1 MGGVVKK
8 AKRLIRKAIPKEV
21 RPALPFA
28 AAYFGP
34 QFLTGPAAAFAKA
47 NPNITRALIASGT
60 SAAQG
65 DDTKSVLRS
74 GVLAAAP
81 GVLSDQLQQA
91 SIKSELA
98 KGFNPV
104 SSALDTAA
112 GVIRGASPL
121 QTIGTQAAIEGS
133 AQLAEIQQ
141 DQIDAYN
148 RQLQEQGVMNK
159 VKRRQGIYDI
169 YINAGY
175 DPDYVNSVLDKYGYA
190 DGGIAYLADGGY
202 LEEIKEF
209 MKRFKAPETVAQA
222 MSKKGRLR
230 GDKKDITMPKRKP
243 KQEQAS
249 EEEDDEGPVPVTT
262 ESDLASGLAAAAQGV
277 ERAFGRG
284 FGNVEPVPMLRF
296 AKGGRA
302 INYESYKDFIEQTGD
317 DELMDLYIEFLGTG
331 DFTKLGN
338 ALKRKGF
345 ARGGEVEIEEETED
359 LGIMDFMKDQG
370 VPYGEM
376 ASDINNERILEQL
389 YEEFLDMGLSPAD
402 AAKAARE
409 AFDRMSSKPREG
421 IMQMASGYKTDIEEM
436 YEQYVFEMEEMGLEP
451 MSFSQFVAREKAGM
465 ADGGKVKRRKKGQ
478 EDDSDGKKP
487 GPRKFPKFEDKRLFE
502 EKMPQVMPN
511 KPDMMEAAMGGIA
524 SMADGGI
531 MEKDMRG
538 GGFIPEGSK
547 EKADDVP
554 ARLSKNEFVMTADAV
569 RAAGGGSINK
579 GAKRM
584 YDMMYSLEGKI

>member
-8 AKRLIRKAIPKEV
+8 VKKIIPKEI
-21 RPALPFA
+21 RPAVPFA

-34 QFLTGPAAAFAKA
+34 QFLTGPAATFAKA

-159 VKRRQGIYDI
+159 VKRRQGIFDI
-169 YINAGY
+169 YMNAGY
-175 DPDYVNSVLDKYGYA
+175 DADYVNSVLDKYGYA
-190 DGGIAYLADGGY
+190 DGGEVEEEMSEVSLSPGKGKKTGIEIA
-202 LEEIKEF
+202 LEKLN
-209 MKRFKAPETVAQA
+209 K
-222 MSKKGRLR
+222 
-230 GDKKDITMPKRKP
+230 KKD
-243 KQEQAS
+243 
-249 EEEDDEGPVPVTT
+249 DNEG
-262 ESDLASGLAAAAQGV
+262 DLASGLAAAAQGV

-296 AKGGRA
+296 A
-302 INYESYKDFIEQTGD
+302 
-317 DELMDLYIEFLGTG
+317 
-331 DFTKLGN
+331 
-338 ALKRKGF
+338 
-345 ARGGEVEIEEETED
+345 RGGEVEEEVSES
-359 LGIMDFMKDQG
+359 GIMTVASAPNNFAELNMLAIDLFGRPYDQLSDGEQETLMDFVG
-370 VPYGEM
+370 
-376 ASDINNERILEQL
+376 
-389 YEEFLDMGLSPAD
+389 
-402 AAKAARE
+402 
-409 AFDRMSSKPREG
+409 SKSQAGGEG

-436 YEQYVFEMEEMGLEP
+436 YEQYVFEMEEMGLQP
-451 MSFSQFVAREKAGM
+451 MSFSEFLAQARSGM
-465 ADGGKVKRRKKGQ
+465 AKGGMMKGPDWFTNRVEQLMYEGLSYEEASEQAYNEGHGGYKKGGDVMSAEEYFKEKGKQ
-478 EDDSDGKKP
+478 EKLNNMERMRREYEEYKYKKKY
-487 GPRKFPKFEDKRLFE
+487 GPR
-502 EKMPQVMPN
+502 N
-511 KPDMMEAAMGGIA
+511 EAK
-524 SMADGGI
+524 DGGI

-547 EKADDVP
+547 ERADDVP

-569 RAAGGGSINK
+569 RAAGGGSVNK

-584 YDMMYSLEGKI
+584 YDLMYTLEGKI